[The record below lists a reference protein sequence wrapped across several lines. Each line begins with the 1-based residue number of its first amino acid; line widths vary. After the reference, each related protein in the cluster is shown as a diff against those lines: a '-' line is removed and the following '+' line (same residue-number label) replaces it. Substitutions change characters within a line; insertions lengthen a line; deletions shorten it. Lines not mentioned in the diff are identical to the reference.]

1 MLQRERKQHQ
11 ADTEDIQGKLTQAL
25 LDKEYAETH
34 QKTVTKTVERHV
46 VYEKCNSCAQTELQK
61 SKEGYDRAWKR
72 LDGEFKAKTIAFEG
86 AFGGF
91 VVYALFVTV
100 LMAVRTQSFIDDVV
114 VFFQTIWEGTM
125 ESARWILFVGKYA
138 ATLSKKVSNANV
150 SNILHWVL
158 LIGMIV
164 ILAVGIIAAIWFVM
178 KWISSIYKKYCWD
191 GISVMVVIMSA
202 AFVIF
207 FGDWAQRF
215 ISMNQVVI
223 LLLIQGIYMIIRWYV
238 KGCMENRGRY

>member
-1 MLQRERKQHQ
+1 
-11 ADTEDIQGKLTQAL
+11 
-25 LDKEYAETH
+25 
-34 QKTVTKTVERHV
+34 
-46 VYEKCNSCAQTELQK
+46 
-61 SKEGYDRAWKR
+61 
-72 LDGEFKAKTIAFEG
+72 
-86 AFGGF
+86 
-91 VVYALFVTV
+91 
-100 LMAVRTQSFIDDVV
+100 MAVRTQSFIDDVV

-238 KGCMENRGRY
+238 KGCMENRGR